1 MNYIAHPAKDG
12 INHQSVKTHLI
23 EVGVLAAGYASKIGQ
38 SEAGFLLG
46 LLHDFVVSGGE
57 MQTNTQL
64 TIADISLDE
73 RCYGVLRDYR

>member
-38 SEAGFLLG
+38 SE
-46 LLHDFVVSGGE
+46 V
-57 MQTNTQL
+57 
-64 TIADISLDE
+64 
-73 RCYGVLRDYR
+73 